1 MNSHTQQKE
10 VQYRQQIAC
19 DPRITKLSGQLLSL
33 DLILRRYAG
42 SAKKNPSAED
52 GCSRESSEAR
62 SNFGAKGGGKGVEE
76 QGLPTTSTKAGKE
89 EEEDKMLQA
98 ILEDQSSRASSG
110 SVHNKK
116 KERPPVGAREDIQK
130 AAAAASSAAQDGGT
144 PPTQIVVSVGD
155 GKESGKNEGAD
166 VRYEKKGAA
175 SSATTSSG
183 SENGV
188 VEQGKAEAGRK
199 TKKDEA
205 EKAAS
210 AVDEGAQLDGP
221 RSKHK
226 RGAADVSGD
235 ASGVDLA
242 REDTRKRRNSS
253 CSDAPAKGMC
263 E

>member
-1 MNSHTQQKE
+1 M
-10 VQYRQQIAC
+10 
-19 DPRITKLSGQLLSL
+19 
-33 DLILRRYAG
+33 RRRAG
-42 SAKKNPSAED
+42 STKKSPSAED
-52 GCSRESSEAR
+52 GSSRESSEVR
-62 SNFGAKGGGKGVEE
+62 SDCGAKGGGQGIEE
-76 QGLPTTSTKAGKE
+76 QGLPTTCTKAGKE

-110 SVHNKK
+110 SVHKKK
-116 KERPPVGAREDIQK
+116 KERTPAGAGEDIQK
-130 AAAAASSAAQDGGT
+130 AAAAAASVAQEGA
-144 PPTQIVVSVGD
+144 PPTHIVVSVGD
-155 GKESGKNEGAD
+155 ENESGKNEEAN

-205 EKAAS
+205 DKAAS

-226 RGAADVSGD
+226 RGVADVSGD
-235 ASGVDLA
+235 ASGFDLA
-242 REDTRKRRNSS
+242 REDTRKRRSSS

-263 E
+263 ESVSVVWQCE

>member
-1 MNSHTQQKE
+1 M
-10 VQYRQQIAC
+10 
-19 DPRITKLSGQLLSL
+19 
-33 DLILRRYAG
+33 DLILRRCAG
-42 SAKKNPSAED
+42 SAKENSSVKD
-52 GCSRESSEAR
+52 GSSRESSEVR
-62 SNFGAKGGGKGVEE
+62 SNCGAKGGGKGVEG
-76 QGLPTTSTKAGKE
+76 QGLPTTSSKAGKE

-110 SVHNKK
+110 SVHKKK
-116 KERPPVGAREDIQK
+116 KERTPAGAGEDIQK
-130 AAAAASSAAQDGGT
+130 AAAAAASAAQDGGA
-144 PPTQIVVSVGD
+144 PPTQNVVSVVD
-155 GKESGKNEGAD
+155 GKESGKNEEAN

-175 SSATTSSG
+175 RSATTSSG

-188 VEQGKAEAGRK
+188 VEQGKAEGGRK

-235 ASGVDLA
+235 ASGVELA
-242 REDTRKRRNSS
+242 REDTRKRRSSS